1 MNWYVCDHRAP
12 AVLPRKTRDPE
23 VIGIP
28 LSVGGV
34 MLVIGD
40 VVAGVAADTPV
51 AVTAVFA
58 SLSAV
63 WAWYAWQCKR
73 WIFRIPGNGG
83 LISANETHTS
93 VRQMQS
99 AWRDHPD
106 LRSGIEPV
114 LIASY
119 RYAREGESRPVEK
132 RARAVAD
139 LVRLTTVRAPPEDT
153 SDLDELQRFIERRRT
168 GNNELL

>member
-12 AVLPRKTRDPE
+12 VVLPRKSRDPE
-23 VIGIP
+23 WVALP
-28 LSVGGV
+28 LGV
-34 MLVIGD
+34 SGVVFAIGD
-40 VVAGVAADTPV
+40 LAAGIAADTPA
-51 AVTAVFA
+51 AVTAMFA

-73 WIFRIPGNGG
+73 WIFKVPRSGG
-83 LISANETHTS
+83 LISAHETHQS
-93 VRQMQS
+93 VQRMQS
-99 AWRDHPD
+99 AWRDRPD

-119 RYAREGESRPVEK
+119 RYARDGEPRLVEK

-139 LVRLTTVRAPPEDT
+139 LVRLTAVRVRPEDT
-153 SDLDELQRFIERRRT
+153 SDLDELERFIEQRRSA
-168 GNNELL
+168 NNELL